1 MSTAGSRS
9 SVPHPGLGFVGF
21 VLTIAALQAMAALG
35 VDSMLPNLPAISDSF
50 HLTADNERQLVITAY
65 LIGFGLPQ
73 IVYGPLADRFGRKPV
88 LLFGCVI
95 YVAFSALAA
104 FAPSFELL
112 ILARAL
118 QGIGAAATRA
128 LPNSIIR
135 DCYAGRQMAKVMSLS
150 FMIFMAVPMLAPSL
164 GAGIA
169 LVASWRWVFGVLT
182 LFGAAVAVW
191 VALKLPETLHEED
204 RTPIKPS
211 RMAHSFA
218 VALRSRQGMGY
229 AGAMTFLIGALFGFV
244 NCVQQVFQEV
254 FGAPAVFPIA
264 FALMAGCMS
273 LSSLTNAWL
282 VERIGMRPL
291 SHRALLGF
299 IGISVLHA
307 GIAISG
313 HETIVTFSVLQAAAM
328 FSFGLMS
335 GNFNAMAMEPLGHVA
350 GSAASLQGMIS
361 AFGGSLIGFFI
372 GQQFNKTTVPI
383 TVGYALCGCLTLL
396 CVLYAENGK
405 LFRTH
410 HGPHPAAEP
419 APAEA
424 H

>member
-1 MSTAGSRS
+1 
-9 SVPHPGLGFVGF
+9 LGFVGF
-21 VLTIAALQAMAALG
+21 VLMIASLQAMAALG
-35 VDSMLPNLPAISDSF
+35 VDAMLPNLPAISDTF

-104 FAPSFELL
+104 FAPTFPLL
-112 ILARAL
+112 IAARSL
-118 QGIGAAATRA
+118 QGMGAAATRA
-128 LPNSIIR
+128 LPASIIR
-135 DCYAGRQMAKVMSLS
+135 DCYVGRRMAKVMSLS

-164 GAGIA
+164 GAAIA
-169 LVASWRWVFGVLT
+169 LFASWRWVFGVLT
-182 LFGAAVAVW
+182 VFGAVVGTW
-191 VALKLPETLHEED
+191 VAFRLPETLHEED
-204 RTPIKPS
+204 RTPIAPS
-211 RMAHSFA
+211 RIARSFG
-218 VALRSRQGMGY
+218 VALKSRQGMGY
-229 AGAMTFLIGALFGFV
+229 AGGMTFLIGALFGFV

-254 FGAPAVFPIA
+254 FGAPKLFPLA

-291 SHRALLGF
+291 SHRALLAF
-299 IGISVLHA
+299 IGISALHA
-307 GIAISG
+307 AIAITG
-313 HETIVTFSVLQAAAM
+313 HETIVTFTLLQAAAM

-361 AFGGSLIGFFI
+361 ALGGSLVGFYI

-383 TVGYALCGCLTLL
+383 TVGYALCGCLTLA
-396 CVLYAENGK
+396 CVLYAEKGK

-410 HGPHPAAEP
+410 HGPHPTAKP

>member
-1 MSTAGSRS
+1 MSTGKRS
-9 SVPHPGLGFVGF
+9 STPHPGLGFVSF
-21 VLTIAALQAMAALG
+21 VLMIASLQAMAALG
-35 VDSMLPNLPAISDSF
+35 VDAMLPNLPAISDTY

-73 IVYGPLADRFGRKPV
+73 IFYGPLADRFGRKPV
-88 LLFGCVI
+88 LLFGCAI

-118 QGIGAAATRA
+118 QGMGAAATRA

-135 DCYAGRQMAKVMSLS
+135 DCYGGRQMAKVMSLS
-150 FMIFMAVPMLAPSL
+150 FMIFMACPMLAPSL
-164 GAGIA
+164 GASIA
-169 LVASWRWVFGVLT
+169 LFASWRWVFGVLT

-191 VALKLPETLHEED
+191 VVFKLPETLHDED
-204 RTPIKPS
+204 RTPIVPS
-211 RMAHSFA
+211 RIAHSFG

-229 AGAMTFLIGALFGFV
+229 AGGMTFLIGALFGFV

-254 FGAPAVFPIA
+254 FHAPKVFPLA
-264 FALMAGCMS
+264 FAMMAGCMS

-282 VERIGMRPL
+282 VGRIGMRPL
-291 SHRALLGF
+291 SHRALLAF
-299 IGISVLHA
+299 IGISLLHVV
-307 GIAISG
+307 IAVTG
-313 HETIVTFSVLQAAAM
+313 HESIVTFTLLQAATM

-335 GNFNAMAMEPLGHVA
+335 GNFNAMAMEPLGHIA
-350 GSAASLQGMIS
+350 GSAASLQGMVS
-361 AFGGSLIGFFI
+361 ALGGSLVGFYI

-383 TVGYALCGCLTLL
+383 SVGYALCGCLTLV
-396 CVLYAENGK
+396 CVLYAEKGK
-405 LFRTH
+405 LFKTH
-410 HGPHPAAEP
+410 HGPHPTAEP